1 MDNEFLPTP
10 TSSRKSGSHMKTSTT
25 SAHDAPAH
33 NASTSQPMD
42 TTVSRMEHKGRSA
55 SSAARMRAFHER
67 RAKAGTSSH
76 LSRAHMSHSSRNANG
91 SEQKTSPAL
100 KLALII
106 CACVAIL
113 FIGVCS
119 WFIIQST
126 IENTSSHAQIQEGT
140 EIKVAIPDGSS
151 ASTIASTL
159 KKAGVIADSTAFL
172 KEVQRLDAMSKMKSG
187 SYLLVATTDYE
198 QIIQR
203 LVQGPNAQENAL
215 VVPEGLTQTQTSE
228 LLQKTYNLSA
238 DDITNAMKASSY
250 QKDYPFLKDAAN
262 DSLEGFLFPKTYD
275 FAGKTPS
282 AQEAIQ
288 AMLSQYKKEISVLDF
303 DSARKAIKD
312 TYGVEM
318 SDYDFLR
325 LASIIEKEAL
335 TDDQRA
341 LVSSVFYNRMKQNK
355 ALESDATMGYVTG
368 GKVTADDLKKES
380 PYNTYLNRGLPPTP
394 ICSPGIAS
402 ISAAL
407 APKESN
413 YLYFWITEKEAVFSE
428 TFEQHQQAI
437 AQAK

>member
-10 TSSRKSGSHMKTSTT
+10 PSSGKAASHMKG
-25 SAHDAPAH
+25 AHSHTPHA
-33 NASTSQPMD
+33 NAEISHDSQRMD
-42 TTVSRMEHKGRSA
+42 TAVSHMEHKGTSA

-67 RAKAGTSSH
+67 RAQNGASSR
-76 LSRAHMSHSSRNANG
+76 LSHAHMPRATRNAAT
-91 SEQKTSPAL
+91 SDHQTSPAL
-100 KLALII
+100 KLALIV
-106 CACVAIL
+106 CACVALL
-113 FIGVCS
+113 FIGVCA
-119 WFIIQST
+119 WIMIQST
-126 IENTSSHAQIQEGT
+126 IESTSSQTQIQEGT
-140 EIKVAIPDGSS
+140 EIKVAIPEGSS
-151 ASTIASTL
+151 ASTIAATL
-159 KKAGVIADSTAFL
+159 KKAGVIADSAAFL

-215 VVPEGLTQTQTSE
+215 VVPEGLTQTQTSD
-228 LLQKTYNLSA
+228 LLQKTYGLSEA
-238 DDITNAMKASSY
+238 DVKAAMKASSY
-250 QKDYPFLKDAAN
+250 QGDYPFLKDAAN

-282 AQEAIQ
+282 ASDAIQ

-303 DSARKAIKD
+303 DSARKSIKD

-341 LVSSVFYNRMKQNK
+341 LVASVFYNRLKQNK
-355 ALESDATMGYVTG
+355 PLESDATMGYVTG
-368 GKVTADDLKKES
+368 GKVTPDDLKKES
-380 PYNTYLNRGLPPTP
+380 PYNSYLNRGLPPTP